1 MLPVR
6 RYFVRRVVILGRAAA
21 GKTTLSL
28 HLGEIEELPAVELDK
43 LFWRFGS
50 TATPRAEWI
59 ALQQELIKPESWI
72 LDGDL
77 GGYDAVGTRLSAA
90 DTIIL
95 LDFSFMRCAWRAW
108 KRSREGIGF
117 GRWMASYRW
126 RNLPHTIE
134 AIEKYASN
142 AEVHVFRG
150 PRALAQFVELRR
162 NSLTCDSLDEAVF
175 ASKPLGR

>member
-1 MLPVR
+1 MPMLPVR

-95 LDFSFMRCAWRAW
+95 LDFS
-108 KRSREGIGF
+108 
-117 GRWMASYRW
+117 
-126 RNLPHTIE
+126 
-134 AIEKYASN
+134 
-142 AEVHVFRG
+142 
-150 PRALAQFVELRR
+150 
-162 NSLTCDSLDEAVF
+162 
-175 ASKPLGR
+175 